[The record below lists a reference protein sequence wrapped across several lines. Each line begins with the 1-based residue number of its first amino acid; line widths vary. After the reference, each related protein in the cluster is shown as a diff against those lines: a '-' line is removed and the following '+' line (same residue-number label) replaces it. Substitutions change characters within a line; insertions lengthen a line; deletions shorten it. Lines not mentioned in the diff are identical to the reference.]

1 MVILPLHNFP
11 IDQENTSLRDVE
23 GYTGKRL
30 ALAALVTISAYESN
44 LEFQEFQQPHCRGT
58 TPSLSR
64 ISSSVIEA

>member
-11 IDQENTSLRDVE
+11 IGQENTSLRDVE

-30 ALAALVTISAYESN
+30 ALVTISAYKSN

>member
-23 GYTGKRL
+23 GDTGKRL
-30 ALAALVTISAYESN
+30 ALVTISAYESN
-44 LEFQEFQQPHCRGT
+44 LEFQEFQQPHCQGT